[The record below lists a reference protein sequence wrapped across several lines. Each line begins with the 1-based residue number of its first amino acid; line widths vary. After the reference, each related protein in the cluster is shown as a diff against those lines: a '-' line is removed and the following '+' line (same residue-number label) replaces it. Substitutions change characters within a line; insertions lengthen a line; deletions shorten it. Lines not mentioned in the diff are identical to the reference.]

1 MAMDRRDSNS
11 DIVSEVVSGCLM
23 TRSRRI
29 SRVITNIYD
38 QELRDYGLNASQFSM
53 LIMIAKL
60 GGASRAEIGRAN
72 FQDRTTL
79 TRSLAPLL
87 AEGWIEELPT
97 DGGRSRPVVIS
108 DSGKKLLNDAAPAWR
123 EAQRKASQLVGDVG
137 AKAIIGVAESL
148 QRVDEPK

>member
-1 MAMDRRDSNS
+1 MDRLEFNS
-11 DIVSEVVSGCLM
+11 DIVSAVVSGCLM
-23 TRSRRI
+23 TRTRRI

-38 QELRDYGLNASQFSM
+38 LELRDYGLNASQFSM

-108 DSGKKLLNDAAPAWR
+108 AAGKKLLEEAAPAWR
-123 EAQRKASQLVGDVG
+123 EAQRKASQLIGEAG
-137 AKAIIGVAESL
+137 ARAIIDVAESL
-148 QRVDEPK
+148 PREDQPR